1 MDTSSNA
8 CPIQQE
14 KKAIKLKDNL
24 YIYIYTQGIFL

>member
-14 KKAIKLKDNL
+14 KKAIKDNFL
-24 YIYIYTQGIFL
+24 IYISTQDTFL